1 MSFVVCAGIGLAG
14 WFTLSAPAE
23 NYPAAFAPYR
33 PLALFLYVGLALVP
47 AYIAARAVDR
57 LTQ

>member
-1 MSFVVCAGIGLAG
+1 
-14 WFTLSAPAE
+14 LSTPAE